1 MALSYKQAP
10 TVTPGATI
18 TSSQWNALA
27 QSFNDRLLGGV
38 GDPTYRLHWFWHS
51 LFRVL
56 RAPNGTNFAPE
67 DEWWKIYAHVQ
78 PDEAT
83 FPTTAAGQPEGAFLG
98 NPINGFVFGNGDDIK
113 SEAGRL
119 SYDSADGQGILLH
132 NVSGAPSTDSEK
144 WDIGRYQRG
153 VVDGS
158 ATTDL
163 SLANALVAARSH
175 FNMGFFKW
183 FQRSYGGF
191 IPRPAY
197 NGQCA
202 DSPDLPDYALKFT
215 NTSTNTTCTY
225 STCPGGTGSG
235 SCPGTGSAVFS
246 WFKASKDYILLHW
259 DGTVSRLPIAD
270 YIEGPYDGANN
281 DARLAHPPGDQLPRA
296 LNAFVEQFRGTAAE
310 QAASGYKVEEKAFD
324 FESFLTRQYYLAPA
338 YGTSSGGTVTASYER
353 FGFDPSTSAN
363 TYGGLHDSSGN
374 VTATTSYAI
383 NSGFVLAGVLAFRDA
398 GTGDKT
404 FSIEVD
410 GTELAQV
417 TIPSGDD
424 SKSAWFTAPAGGT
437 VRVKNISAMGAGDE
451 CYVEIAELLEY
462 KPENEDAYLVLRC
475 GSASN
480 VTYDAEG
487 KDTSTPKDISDAYL
501 RHGMIYNGNRSD
513 VQDDTTAINA
523 NPIYRTVAEQ
533 VRKRLRMVDRHGL
546 VGYEVS
552 GGKSVLYFNRRAF
565 GLSYA
570 DQFEDIA
577 PSQSAIASGA
587 IQAGIVYTVSG
598 GTSITYNG
606 ATVAAGAQFTGA
618 HGVTTFTKTA
628 GTETVLEYELIR
640 EDAPEAGYSNQWSMF
655 MQSIGYQDSESSAY
669 KPSGYSDVIGW
680 GHDRCAMFSKEW
692 TDIAGAGDPKGK
704 EILPHVT
711 PYPGKYLQR
720 SENPTGYRYLLNT
733 HAVPLTEAQPGT
745 SGAHLISLAN
755 YENCVDSDET
765 DCYGTNGHYK
775 SCKVYVPDYKI
786 TSVRDAGSNQVRVE
800 LDRRLSHNE
809 DAPTGDFADTASA
822 RTTYA
827 NADVGTATHKGYRT
841 DENAIIDYLRTFID
855 GGASICGQRIG
866 DMAPDAD
873 STSGWSTSEIN
884 GSCMPRFYFTRLIPY
899 VYEDNNADYDTTD
912 TLAKTD
918 ELTWMESILR
928 AICEGFVDSASTN
941 SQRTF
946 SDTGNINEEDC
957 FGNACYH
964 KRLYDWTFEQLMY
977 SANGKQH
984 YRALPDTVRS
994 DEVRGFG
1001 PQPSML
1007 TYADHFNQLAR
1018 AVNLL
1023 TRARLYLP
1031 VSFQF
1036 KNYQYESNSFVTP
1049 GHTVENVDCASSPI
1063 WLENY
1068 SVNPSWTLTTFD
1080 ADWRDSEESAGVAFK
1095 RCRLGADTNGNCV
1108 VFCQRTDLHYRFR
1121 LTDEALNSLPTDL
1134 RTLVD
1139 TDTALGFGAVDGEQT
1154 VATVRTAVAQGQ
1166 GRDDTP
1172 SSPANGDEDDYYHT
1186 PFGES
1191 ASYQTWDEVA
1201 SPNAGKYSCECVT
1214 TTGGILESAAVPTS
1228 DYVDTFNQNTALAA
1242 ESHRFISATDIQAFV
1257 EVPFTT

>member
-10 TVTPGATI
+10 TVTVGATI

-56 RAPNGTNFAPE
+56 RAPNGSNFAPE

-78 PDEAT
+78 TDEAT

-132 NVSGAPSTDSEK
+132 NTAGAPATDSEK

-202 DSPDLPDYALKFT
+202 NSPDLPDYALKFT
-215 NTSTNTTCTY
+215 NTSVEPNTSTTY
-225 STCPGGTGSG
+225 STCPGQAN
-235 SCPGTGSAVFS
+235 AVFS
-246 WFKASKDYILLHW
+246 WFKASKDYILIHW
-259 DGTVSRLPIAD
+259 SPSDGTNGITRLPIAD

-363 TYGGLHDSSGN
+363 IYGGLHDSSGN
-374 VTATTSYAI
+374 VTGTTSYAI

-417 TIPSGDD
+417 TIPNGDD
-424 SKSAWFTAPAGGT
+424 SKSAWFSAPTGGT
-437 VRVKNISAMGAGDE
+437 VRVKNITAMGAGDE
-451 CYVEIAELLEY
+451 CYVELAELLEY

-577 PSQSAIASGA
+577 PSQTAIASGA
-587 IQAGIVYTVSG
+587 IQAGIEYTVSG

-618 HGVTTFTKTA
+618 HGVTTYTKTA
-628 GTETVLEYELIR
+628 GAETVLEYELIR
-640 EDAPEAGYSNQWSMF
+640 ENAPEAGYSNQWSMF

-692 TDIAGAGDPKGK
+692 TNVAGAGDPVGK

-720 SENPTGYRYLLNT
+720 SENPTGYRYLLST
-733 HAVPLTEAQPGT
+733 HDVPLGEVLPGT
-745 SGAHLISLAN
+745 QGAHLITQAN
-755 YENCVDSDET
+755 YDNCEDSGNT
-765 DCYGTNGHYK
+765 DCIGANGHYK

-786 TSVRDAGSNQVRVE
+786 TSVRDAGNNQVRVE

-809 DAPTGDFADTASA
+809 DAPSAIANVAFIADGNNSREAYIDADSTGST
-822 RTTYA
+822 
-827 NADVGTATHKGYRT
+827 NGGYRT
-841 DENAIIDYLRTFID
+841 DENAVVDYLHTFID
-855 GGASICGQRIG
+855 GSGTECGQRIG

-928 AICEGFVDSASTN
+928 AICEGYIDEDSSNT
-941 SQRTF
+941 QREYI
-946 SDTGNINEEDC
+946 DGN
-957 FGNACYH
+957 GLTACH
-964 KRLYDWTFEQLMY
+964 NKRLYDWTFEQLMY
-977 SANGKQH
+977 AANGKQH

-1018 AVNLL
+1018 AVNKL
-1023 TRARLYLP
+1023 TRARIYLP
-1031 VSFQF
+1031 VSFQY
-1036 KNYQYESNSFVTP
+1036 KHYNYLSETLLSVSTNASTANCSNGAVWAD
-1049 GHTVENVDCASSPI
+1049 NVAPTT
-1063 WLENY
+1063 NY
-1068 SVNPSWTLTTFD
+1068 SLTTFD
-1080 ADWRDSEESAGVAFK
+1080 ANWRDSAYPTGNAYQQCRIDADSAGNCILKCEK
-1095 RCRLGADTNGNCV
+1095 RDV
-1108 VFCQRTDLHYRFR
+1108 HYRFA
-1121 LTDEALNSLPTDL
+1121 LTDEALNSLPDDL

-1139 TDTALGFGAVDGEQT
+1139 TNTALGYGAIDENQT
-1154 VATVRTAVAQGQ
+1154 LAVTKTQVSAGS
-1166 GRDDTP
+1166 GYGSAGGT
-1172 SSPANGDEDDYYHT
+1172 NGVENDYVHENKYWDWTNTHT
-1186 PFGES
+1186 PGG
-1191 ASYQTWDEVA
+1191 ASSQLFK
-1201 SPNAGKYSCECVT
+1201 GECVVT
-1214 TTGGILESAAVPTS
+1214 RGGILEASAPPTS
-1228 DYVDTFNQNTALAA
+1228 DYVDTDDTGNGSFAWNKRNIT
-1242 ESHRFISATDIQAFV
+1242 ATDIQAFV

>member
-56 RAPNGTNFAPE
+56 RAPNGSNFAPE

-132 NVSGAPSTDSEK
+132 NTAGAPATDSEK

-202 DSPDLPDYALKFT
+202 NSPDLPDYALKFT
-215 NTSTNTTCTY
+215 NTSVDPNTSTTY
-225 STCPGGTGSG
+225 STCPGQSN
-235 SCPGTGSAVFS
+235 AVFS

-259 DGTVSRLPIAD
+259 DGTITRLPISD

-296 LNAFVEQFRGTAAE
+296 LNAFVEQFRGTPSE

-324 FESFLTRQYYLAPA
+324 FEGFLTRQYYLAPA

-353 FGFDPSTSAN
+353 FGFDPNTSAD

-404 FSIEVD
+404 FSIEVN

-424 SKSAWFTAPAGGT
+424 SKSAWFAAPAGGT
-437 VRVKNISAMGAGDE
+437 VRVKNITAMGAGDE

-475 GSASN
+475 GSTSSDVN
-480 VTYDAEG
+480 DREG
-487 KDTSTPKDISDAYL
+487 KDQQTPKDTSDAYF
-501 RHGMIYNGNRSD
+501 RHGIIYNEFKSD
-513 VQDDTTAINA
+513 VDDTTAALNA

-577 PSQSAIASGA
+577 PSQTAIASGA

-618 HGVTTFTKTA
+618 HGVTTFTKTS
-628 GTETVLEYELIR
+628 GTESVLEYELIR
-640 EDAPEAGYSNQWSMF
+640 ENAPEAGYSNQWSMF

-711 PYPGKYLQR
+711 PYLGKYLQR

-733 HAVPLTEAQPGT
+733 HAVPLGEVLPGT
-745 SGAHLISLAN
+745 QGAHLITQAN
-755 YENCVDSDET
+755 YGNCEDSSAT

-775 SCKVYVPDYKI
+775 SCKVYVPDYKV
-786 TSVRDAGSNQVRVE
+786 TSVRDAGNNQVRVE

-809 DAPTGDFADTASA
+809 DAPTGNFADTASA

-866 DMAPDAD
+866 DMAPDAEA
-873 STSGWSTSEIN
+873 STGWSTSEIN

-928 AICEGFVDSASTN
+928 AICEGYIDEDSSNTQREYTDTN
-941 SQRTF
+941 GLT
-946 SDTGNINEEDC
+946 
-957 FGNACYH
+957 ACH
-964 KRLYDWTFEQLMY
+964 NKRLYDWTFEQLMY
-977 SANGKQH
+977 AANGKQH

-1018 AVNLL
+1018 AVNKL

-1031 VSFQF
+1031 VSFQY
-1036 KNYQYESNSFVTP
+1036 KHYNYLSETLLSVSTNASTANCSNGAVWAD
-1049 GHTVENVDCASSPI
+1049 NVVPNA
-1063 WLENY
+1063 NY
-1068 SVNPSWTLTTFD
+1068 SLDTFD
-1080 ADWRDSEESAGVAFK
+1080 ANWRDSAYPTGNAYQQCRIDADSAGNCILKCEK
-1095 RCRLGADTNGNCV
+1095 RDV
-1108 VFCQRTDLHYRFR
+1108 HYRFK
-1121 LTDEALNSLPTDL
+1121 LTDEALNSLPADL

-1139 TDTALGFGAVDGEQT
+1139 TNTALGYGAIDENQT
-1154 VATVRTAVAQGQ
+1154 LAVSKTQVSAGSGYGTAG
-1166 GRDDTP
+1166 GT
-1172 SSPANGDEDDYYHT
+1172 NGNESDYVHDSKYWDWTNTHT
-1186 PFGES
+1186 PGGASS
-1191 ASYQTWDEVA
+1191 AFFEGD
-1201 SPNAGKYSCECVT
+1201 CVV
-1214 TTGGILESAAVPTS
+1214 TTGGILEASAPPTS
-1228 DYVDTFNQNTALAA
+1228 DYVDTEDTGNGSFAWNKRNIT
-1242 ESHRFISATDIQAFV
+1242 ATDIQAFV

>member
-1 MALSYKQAP
+1 MALTYKEAP
-10 TVTPGATI
+10 TVTAGATI
-18 TSSQWNALA
+18 TSGQWNQLA
-27 QSFNDRLLGGV
+27 QAFNDRLLGGV
-38 GDPTYRLHWFWHS
+38 GDPTYRLHWYWHS

-98 NPINGFVFGNGDDIK
+98 NPINGFIFGNGDDIK

-158 ATTDL
+158 NTTDL

-175 FNMGFFKW
+175 FRMGFFNW

-202 DSPDLPDYALKFT
+202 NSPDLPDYSLKFT
-215 NTSTNTTCTY
+215 NTSVTPNTTTTY
-225 STCPGGTGSG
+225 STCPGQTN
-235 SCPGTGSAVFS
+235 AVFS

-259 DGTVSRLPIAD
+259 DGSITRLPIAS
-270 YIEGPYDGANN
+270 YMEGPYDGEFN
-281 DARLAHPPGDQLPRA
+281 DARLAHPAGDQLARA
-296 LNAFVEQFRGTAAE
+296 LNAFVEQFRGTEAE

-324 FESFLTRQYYLAPA
+324 FEGFLTRQYYLAPA
-338 YGTSSGGTVTASYER
+338 YGENDGTGTIEATYER
-353 FGFDPSTSAN
+353 FAFAN
-363 TYGGLHDSSGN
+363 NTAADTYGGLMDSSGN
-374 VTATTSYAI
+374 PTATTNYNI
-383 NSGFVLAGVLAFRDA
+383 HSGFVLAGVLAYRDF
-398 GTGDKT
+398 GSGDKT
-404 FSIEVD
+404 FAVEVD
-410 GTELAQV
+410 GTELTRL
-417 TIPSGDD
+417 TIANGSN
-424 SKSAWFTAPAGGT
+424 SASAWFEVPAGGN
-437 VRVKNISAMGAGDE
+437 VRVKNIDAMGALDE

-501 RHGMIYNGNRSD
+501 RHGMIYNGNRAD
-513 VQDDTTAINA
+513 IQDDTVAINA
-523 NPIYRTVAEQ
+523 NPVYRTVAEQ

-587 IQAGIVYTVSG
+587 IKAGIVYTVSG

-606 ATVAAGAQFTGA
+606 STVAAGAQFTGV
-618 HGVTTFTKTA
+618 HGVDTYTKTA

-655 MQSIGYQDSESSAY
+655 MQSIGYQNSESSAY

-680 GHDRCAMFSKEW
+680 GHDRCAMFSKDW
-692 TDIAGAGDPKGK
+692 TNVAGAGDPVGK

-711 PYPGKYLQR
+711 PYPGAYLQR

-733 HAVPLTEAQPGT
+733 HAVPLGEVAPGT
-745 SGAHLISLAN
+745 AGSHLITQAN
-755 YENCVDSDET
+755 YGNCEDSSAT
-765 DCYGTNGHYK
+765 DCIGANGHYK
-775 SCKVYVPDYKI
+775 SCKVYVPDYKV
-786 TSVRDAGSNQVRVE
+786 TSVRDAGNNQVRVE
-800 LDRRLSHNE
+800 LDRRLSYNE
-809 DAPTGDFADTASA
+809 DAPSSIADNATSRAAYIAADSTGSA
-822 RTTYA
+822 
-827 NADVGTATHKGYRT
+827 NGGYRT
-841 DENAIIDYLRTFID
+841 DENAVVEYLRTFID
-855 GGASICGQRIG
+855 GSATQCGQRIG

-873 STSGWSTSEIN
+873 AGSGWDTSVIN

-899 VYEDNNADYDTTD
+899 VYEDSNADYNTTD
-912 TLAKTD
+912 TLARTD
-918 ELTWMESILR
+918 ELTWMETILR
-928 AICEGFVDSASTN
+928 AICEGYVDEDSTN
-941 SQRTF
+941 NQRTF
-946 SDTGNINEEDC
+946 DDTGNTNINNC
-957 FGNACYH
+957 LGYACYD

-977 SANGKQH
+977 AANGKQH

-1001 PQPSML
+1001 PQPSMI

-1018 AVNLL
+1018 AVNKL

-1049 GHTVENVDCASSPI
+1049 GYTVENVDCATSPI

-1068 SVNPSWTLTTFD
+1068 SVNPSWTLTTYD
-1080 ADWRDSEESAGVAFK
+1080 ANWRDSSTSAGVAFK
-1095 RCRLGADTNGNCV
+1095 RCRLGADANGNCV

-1121 LTDEALNSLPTDL
+1121 LTDEALNSLPADL

-1139 TDTALGFGAVDGEQT
+1139 TDTALGFGAVDGAQT

-1172 SSPANGDEDDYYHT
+1172 SSPANGDEDDYYHA
-1186 PFGES
+1186 PYNEP

-1201 SPNAGKYSCECVT
+1201 SPDAGKYSCECVT
-1214 TTGGILESAAVPTS
+1214 TTGGILESTAVPTS

-1257 EVPFTT
+1257 EVPLS

>member
-56 RAPNGTNFAPE
+56 RAPNGSNFAPE

-132 NVSGAPSTDSEK
+132 NTAGAPATDSEK

-202 DSPDLPDYALKFT
+202 NSPDLPDYALKFT
-215 NTSTNTTCTY
+215 NTSVEPNTSTTY
-225 STCPGGTGSG
+225 STCPGQAN
-235 SCPGTGSAVFS
+235 AVFS

-296 LNAFVEQFRGTAAE
+296 LNAFVEQFRGTPSE

-338 YGTSSGGTVTASYER
+338 YGTSSGGTVTATYER
-353 FGFDPSTSAN
+353 FGFDPSTSAD
-363 TYGGLHDSSGN
+363 TYGGLHDASGN
-374 VTATTSYAI
+374 VTGTTSYAI

-417 TIPSGDD
+417 TIPNGDD
-424 SKSAWFTAPAGGT
+424 SKSAWFSAPAGGT
-437 VRVKNISAMGAGDE
+437 VRVKNITAMGASDE

-475 GSASN
+475 GSTSSDVN
-480 VTYDAEG
+480 DREG
-487 KDTSTPKDISDAYL
+487 KDQQTPKDISDAYF
-501 RHGMIYNGNRSD
+501 RHGMIYNEFKSD
-513 VQDDTTAINA
+513 VDDTTAAINA

-618 HGVTTFTKTA
+618 HGVTTYTKTA
-628 GTETVLEYELIR
+628 GTESVLEYELIR
-640 EDAPEAGYSNQWSMF
+640 ENAPEAGYSNQWSMF

-669 KPSGYSDVIGW
+669 KTSGYSDVIGW

-692 TDIAGAGDPKGK
+692 TNVAGAGDPKGK

-720 SENPTGYRYLLNT
+720 SENPTGYRYLLSTHDVPLGEVAPGTANT
-733 HAVPLTEAQPGT
+733 H
-745 SGAHLISLAN
+745 LITQAN
-755 YENCVDSDET
+755 YGNCEDSSAT
-765 DCYGTNGHYK
+765 DCIGANGHYK
-775 SCKVYVPDYKI
+775 SCKVYVPDYKV
-786 TSVRDAGSNQVRVE
+786 TSVRDAGNNQVRVE
-800 LDRRLSHNE
+800 LDRRLSYNE
-809 DAPTGDFADTASA
+809 DAPSTIADNATSRAAYIAADSTGST
-822 RTTYA
+822 
-827 NADVGTATHKGYRT
+827 NGGYRT
-841 DENAIIDYLRTFID
+841 DENAVVDYLNTFID
-855 GGASICGQRIG
+855 GSGTECGQRIG

-899 VYEDNNADYDTTD
+899 VYEDSNADYDTTD

-941 SQRTF
+941 TQRKYT
-946 SDTGNINEEDC
+946 DPVTGLT
-957 FGNACYH
+957 ACH
-964 KRLYDWTFEQLMY
+964 NKRLYDWTFEQLMY
-977 SANGKQH
+977 SANDKQH
-984 YRALPDTVRS
+984 YRALPKTVRS

-1007 TYADHFNQLAR
+1007 TYADHFNQLAE

-1031 VSFQF
+1031 VSFQY
-1036 KNYQYESNSFVTP
+1036 KHYNYLSETLLSVSTNASTANCSNGAVWAD
-1049 GHTVENVDCASSPI
+1049 NVVPTA
-1063 WLENY
+1063 NY
-1068 SVNPSWTLTTFD
+1068 SLTTFD
-1080 ADWRDSEESAGVAFK
+1080 ANWRDSAYPTGNAYQQ
-1095 RCRLGADTNGNCV
+1095 CRIDADTAGNCILKCEKRDV
-1108 VFCQRTDLHYRFR
+1108 HYRFA
-1121 LTDEALNSLPTDL
+1121 LTDEALNSLPADL

-1139 TDTALGFGAVDGEQT
+1139 TNTALGYGAIDENQT
-1154 VATVRTAVAQGQ
+1154 LAVSKTQVSAGS
-1166 GRDDTP
+1166 GYGSAGGT
-1172 SSPANGDEDDYYHT
+1172 NGVENDYVHDSKYWDWTNTHT
-1186 PFGES
+1186 PGGASS
-1191 ASYQTWDEVA
+1191 AFFEGD
-1201 SPNAGKYSCECVT
+1201 CVV
-1214 TTGGILESAAVPTS
+1214 TTGGILEASAPPTS
-1228 DYVDTFNQNTALAA
+1228 DYVDTDDTGNGSFAWNKRNIT
-1242 ESHRFISATDIQAFV
+1242 ATDIQAFV